1 MAQYLI
7 RRFLISIPLLI
18 GITIIL
24 FFIADSMPGDAVLA
38 MITDE
43 SPMSEDLI
51 AIRRGQLGLDQPL
64 YVQYGRW
71 MGQVL
76 QGNLGYSF
84 ATGRPVTEVI
94 GVRVFATLELMGA
107 ALIIAL
113 ILGITFGVIS
123 ALKQYSGIDYTLTL
137 LGFTGLSLPDFFVA
151 LILIYIFAL
160 QLQWLPSSGMSTA
173 GEPFSW
179 VDNIRHLILPAM
191 SLALFRTAIFM
202 RFTRASM
209 LEVLNEDHMRT
220 ARAKGLKAWTITR
233 RHTLRNA
240 LIPIVTI
247 IGMTLPVLFGGSV
260 IVETIFQW
268 PGIGMMF
275 IDAVVDRDSPVI
287 MGYVLITAVLVLFF
301 NLVTDIAYSWLDP
314 RVRFD

>member
-1 MAQYLI
+1 MGQYLT
-7 RRFLISIPLLI
+7 RRILISIPLLI

-24 FFIADSMPGDAVLA
+24 FFLADLMPGDAVLA

-43 SPMSEDLI
+43 SPMSDELI
-51 AIRRGQLGLDQPL
+51 ALRRGQLGLDQPL
-64 YVQYGRW
+64 YIQYARW

-84 ATGRPVTEVI
+84 ATGRPVSEII
-94 GVRVFATLELMGA
+94 GLRVVATLELMGA

-113 ILGITFGVIS
+113 ILGITLGVIS
-123 ALKQYSGIDYTLTL
+123 ALKQYSLTDYSLTL
-137 LGFTGLSLPDFFVA
+137 FGFTGLSLPDFFVA

-160 QLQWLPSSGMSTA
+160 QLEWFPSSGISTA
-173 GEPFSW
+173 GEPFSLA
-179 VDNIRHLILPAM
+179 DNLRHLVLPAT

-209 LEVLNEDHMRT
+209 LEVINEDHMRT
-220 ARAKGLKAWTITR
+220 AKAKGLRSWTITR
-233 RHTLRNA
+233 RHGLRNA

-247 IGMTLPVLFGGSV
+247 LGMTMPMLFGGSV
-260 IVETIFQW
+260 IIETIFQW
-268 PGIGMMF
+268 PGIGLMF
-275 IDAVVDRDSPVI
+275 IDAVVDRDGPVI
-287 MGYVLITAVLVLFF
+287 MGYVLITAVLVLVF
-301 NLVTDIAYSWLDP
+301 NLLTDITYSWLDP